1 MQIYGNPGPIRT
13 GVSYVRA
20 PGDYYCPSWAMSL
33 IYHCK
38 ILACNPNS
46 RWLLMLE
53 DDLKQ
58 EILDNGN
65 IPRHVAII
73 MDGNG
78 RWAQMRSRPRVFGH
92 RRGMESVRAVVE
104 ASRELGVEVLTLY
117 AFSEENWKRPEAEIK
132 ALMMILRNYIRR
144 ERRQLR
150 DNGIRV
156 GCIGHWEKIE
166 SSSRKAIQEAIEYT
180 SGQSKMLLNLAISY
194 GSRTEILEAARK
206 LCSEAAEG
214 RIAPDKID
222 EEMFSD
228 SLYTSG
234 LPDPDLLIRTSGE
247 MRISNFLLWQIAY
260 TELYISQTL
269 WPDFRKEHYFEA
281 VAAFQKR
288 ERRFGRVKSTS
299 GGNGL

>member
-1 MQIYGNPGPIRT
+1 MPGMGN
-13 GVSYVRA
+13 VFN
-20 PGDYYCPSWAMSL
+20 L
-33 IYHCK
+33 LCK
-38 ILACNPNS
+38 ILACKPDS
-46 RWLLMLE
+46 RWFLMNE
-53 DDLKQ
+53 DELKQ
-58 EILDNGN
+58 EILVNGN

-78 RWAQMRSRPRVFGH
+78 RWAQMRGRPRVFGH

-104 ASRELGVEVLTLY
+104 ASRELGVQVLTLY

-156 GCIGHWEKIE
+156 GCIGHWERIE

-180 SGQSKMLLNLAISY
+180 SGQSRMLLNLAISY

-206 LCSEAAEG
+206 LCRDAAEG
-214 RIAPDKID
+214 RVAPDKID
-222 EEMFSD
+222 EEMFSG

-260 TELYISQTL
+260 TELFISQTL
-269 WPDFRKEHYFEA
+269 WPDFRKEHYYEA

-288 ERRFGRVKSTS
+288 DRRFGMVKSAS

>member
-1 MQIYGNPGPIRT
+1 MR
-13 GVSYVRA
+13 
-20 PGDYYCPSWAMSL
+20 
-33 IYHCK
+33 
-38 ILACNPNS
+38 
-46 RWLLMLE
+46 E

-78 RWAQMRSRPRVFGH
+78 RWAQMRGRPRVFGH

-132 ALMMILRNYIRR
+132 ALMVILRNYIRR

-156 GCIGHWEKIE
+156 GCIGHWERIE
-166 SSSRKAIQEAIEYT
+166 SSSRKAIQEAIEFT
-180 SGQSKMLLNLAISY
+180 SGQNRMLLNLAISY
-194 GSRTEILEAARK
+194 GSRTEILEATRK
-206 LCSEAAEG
+206 LCGEAAAG

-222 EEMFSD
+222 EEMFSS

-260 TELYISQTL
+260 TELYISQVL
-269 WPDFRKEHYFEA
+269 WPDFRKEHFYEA

-288 ERRFGRVKSTS
+288 ERRYGMVKGAS